1 MKIMQTQKN
10 TFKILLACL
19 LLSGTSG
26 GLAQN
31 ARAPRRKPDGEEL
44 FDKIRWVAGSHSED
58 DTMDFYMQIPSFVG
72 VSLCGPK
79 MSHRKPWLVPILV
92 VALGSSLAGPPA
104 NEFAS
109 FASESRIV
117 KRVGQ
122 SAHPLK

>member
-1 MKIMQTQKN
+1 
-10 TFKILLACL
+10 
-19 LLSGTSG
+19 
-26 GLAQN
+26 
-31 ARAPRRKPDGEEL
+31 
-44 FDKIRWVAGSHSED
+44 
-58 DTMDFYMQIPSFVG
+58 MDFYMQIASFVG

-79 MSHRKPWLVPILV
+79 MSHRKPWLVPMLV

-117 KRVGQ
+117 ERVGQ